1 MSQRSTNVLLQDMLE
16 SIEAIQQYTQG
27 LTLDEFRQQKLV
39 QDAVIRR
46 FEILGEAARNVPSD
60 WKQLHP
66 EATRRQIAD
75 MRNRLIYGYFIVN
88 LDVTWDSIQNDLPAL
103 KHQLR
108 QWLAQEP

>member
-60 WKQLHP
+60 WKHCIQKP
-66 EATRRQIAD
+66 RGA
-75 MRNRLIYGYFIVN
+75 RL
-88 LDVTWDSIQNDLPAL
+88 LTCVTA
-103 KHQLR
+103 
-108 QWLAQEP
+108 